1 MADMAD
7 TEGIDV
13 IDCTRCP
20 ELVESRSQVVNGT
33 GASDAAIVFVG
44 EAPGGDEDR
53 EGEPFVG
60 RSGGVLDGKLAERGL
75 DRESVRITN
84 CVRCRPPENR
94 DPNAEELANC
104 RDFLE
109 REITG
114 IDPELIVTLGKVPS
128 EHLLDTDVAVTKQ
141 AGEVTETRIGDA
153 AYRVLICVH
162 PAATFYDSSQ
172 GATLDSAL
180 DTAAE
185 LIGVEAGNGEG
196 SGQSRLG
203 DY

>member
-1 MADMAD
+1 MAD

-33 GASDAAIVFVG
+33 GTPDAAVVFVG

-60 RSGGVLDGKLAERGL
+60 RSGDLLNEKLTERGL
-75 DRESVRITN
+75 DREGVRITN
-84 CVRCRPPENR
+84 CVRCRPPDNR
-94 DPNAEELANC
+94 DPKGEELANC
-104 RDFLE
+104 REFLD
-109 REITG
+109 REIG
-114 IDPELIVTLGKVPS
+114 DIDPELVVALGKVPS
-128 EHLLDTDVAVTKQ
+128 EHLLDRDVGVTTE
-141 AGEVTETRIGDA
+141 AGSVSETRIDDVT
-153 AYRVLICVH
+153 YRVLVCVH
-162 PAATFYDSSQ
+162 PAATFYDGSQ
-172 GATLDSAL
+172 EATLDEAL

-185 LIGVEAGNGEG
+185 LAGIDTGEGG